1 MLSTLS
7 TSGNKPNLHIL
18 ANEASSGLKQGLLNN
33 KIKYQL
39 VPLYLHRRNASERA
53 IQTFRGN
60 FITCLC
66 TDNPKY
72 SSKEWYCFLLQAI
85 LTLNMLRNYRFNPWL
100 SAHVALH
107 GIFDYNKTPIAPLGT
122 RVLVREKT
130 TNCVTWVPGGT
141 NVWYIGPALEKYWC
155 VECYIPSTHSTRI
168 SDTVGFIYTVITIPK
183 TSSEEY
189 LRQ

>member
-1 MLSTLS
+1 MSILSTLS
-7 TSGNKPNLHIL
+7 TSGHKPNLHIL

-53 IQTFRGN
+53 IQKFRGN

-85 LTLNMLRNYRFNPWL
+85 LTLNMLRNCRFNPKL
-100 SAHVALH
+100 SAHSAPQ
-107 GIFDYNKTPIAPLGT
+107 GIFDQNKTPLAPLGT
-122 RVLVREKT
+122 RVLVHEKT
-130 TNCVTWVPGGT
+130 TNCRTWAPRGT
-141 NVWYIGPALEKYWC
+141 NRW
-155 VECYIPSTHSTRI
+155 
-168 SDTVGFIYTVITIPK
+168 
-183 TSSEEY
+183 
-189 LRQ
+189 